1 MKCFRCARS
10 AVIYQQYSGRHLCP
24 HHLSADI
31 ETRAKRVIRQN
42 HWLSRGD
49 RIGVASGLSHSNAL
63 LLFLMRLTAQRNDIS
78 LVILTLPMIPPDGT
92 ARISAFSELARS
104 EGVTRLALPD
114 CADDTAGKVMSS
126 ILRGDAESLLSRH
139 GTGSQLPVM
148 HPLREIPAV
157 ELGIYADQYQDPQ
170 KEKIPESMADC
181 QGNPFDLGIRTFLNE
196 YSKNHPSAPH
206 ALRRYRDLL
215 RTI

>member
-1 MKCFRCARS
+1 MKCYRCARS

-24 HHLSADI
+24 DHLSADI

-42 HWLSRGD
+42 HWLSGGD

-63 LLFLMRLTAQRNDIS
+63 LLFLVRLTAHRRDIS
-78 LVILTLPMIPPDGT
+78 LVILTLPAIPPDET

-114 CADDTAGKVMSS
+114 CADDTAGKVLSS
-126 ILRGDAESLLSRH
+126 ILRGDAESLLSRPD
-139 GTGSQLPVM
+139 TGCLPPVM
-148 HPLREIPAV
+148 QPLREIPAV
-157 ELGIYADQYQDPQ
+157 ELGIYADQYQDPE
-170 KEKIPESMADC
+170 KEKIPESMTDSQDNA
-181 QGNPFDLGIRTFLNE
+181 FDQGIRTFLTE